1 MKFVVA
7 YDGGP
12 MAETALDRAATLAD
26 GVDGTVTA
34 ITVLPRGNT
43 RYAREQGWI
52 EGDEPWSRERIV
64 DDLRRSVDGIVPTA
78 SFEYREVERY
88 APRGKIG
95 HALRQATDEEAAD
108 VLVIGTENTGR
119 IFTTLTTVTRSVAQ
133 GTSDLFVVREAA
145 PEFR

>member
-34 ITVLPRGNT
+34 ITVLPRGNA

-52 EGDEPWSRERIV
+52 EEDEPWSQEQIV
-64 DDLRRSVDGIVPTA
+64 DDLRRSVETIAPTA
-78 SFEYREVERY
+78 SFERREVERY

-95 HALRQATDEEAAD
+95 RALKRATDEEGAD
-108 VLVIGTENTGR
+108 VLVIGTENAGR
-119 IFTTLTTVTRSVAQ
+119 VFTTLTTVTRSVAQ
-133 GTSDLFVVREAA
+133 GSFDLFVVREMAT
-145 PEFR
+145 EFR

>member
-34 ITVLPRGNT
+34 ITVLPRDNA

-52 EGDEPWSRERIV
+52 EADEPWSQEQIV
-64 DDLRRSVDGIVPTA
+64 GDLRRSIEIIAPTA

-95 HALRQATDEEAAD
+95 RALKRATDEEGAD
-108 VLVIGTENTGR
+108 VLVIGTENAGR
-119 IFTTLTTVTRSVAQ
+119 VFTTLTTVTRSVAQ
-133 GTSDLFVVREAA
+133 GTFDLFVVR
-145 PEFR
+145 